1 MLSLRIYSQKNYT
14 NYCFIEGESYWLKQN
29 ILLSFVGPLKMSWLS
44 PRGNGVLMTFEQAES
59 WLESHENGLK
69 QALTQIGN
77 EMLED
82 LLYKGL

>member
-1 MLSLRIYSQKNYT
+1 MAETKYIAVVRWTAQDVMAIAK
-14 NYCFIEGESYWLKQN
+14 
-29 ILLSFVGPLKMSWLS
+29 
-44 PRGNGVLMTFEQAES
+44 GNGALMTFEQAES

>member
-1 MLSLRIYSQKNYT
+1 MAETKYFAVVRWTAQDVMAIAK
-14 NYCFIEGESYWLKQN
+14 
-29 ILLSFVGPLKMSWLS
+29 
-44 PRGNGVLMTFEQAES
+44 GNGVLMTFEQAES
-59 WLESHENGLK
+59 WLENHENGLK